1 MYISK
6 IHIKNYRSFDDVEI
20 EFNEGV
26 NVIIGHNNAGKSNLI
41 KALALFFDHNIKK
54 QLEIDDFNKYI
65 SINELKL
72 EAPKISIEL
81 TISESKNEDLM
92 SDDLVTVSNW
102 LVKLERPYE
111 AKLTYEYYLN
121 PKYNEQYKE
130 MVKNLENSEEIWKV
144 IKEDFIRLYTYKIFC
159 GKVDN
164 QISVDSESLQKFD
177 FQFLNAV
184 RDVER
189 DMFTGKNTMLKS
201 VLDFFMDYE
210 VKSNTVLSEDQRKE
224 EIKSRRHQFLK
235 DSNSILQ
242 ELQGRMSEGKKQI
255 LSYSNEIGASF
266 DKSHPNFDGEISE
279 VELYS
284 ALKLIVEYETGIK
297 MPVSNNGLGYN
308 NLIFM
313 SLLLSKMQ
321 VNSDGEYLGSNA
333 KVFPILAIEEP
344 EAHLH
349 PSMQFQ
355 FLRFLNKNIDD
366 NRVRQ
371 AFITTHSTHITSSI
385 PLDQMI
391 CLYKNNT
398 NNRVAYPGKAFNNE
412 DENKKSKKYV
422 QRFLDATKSDMLFA
436 DKVILVEGIAEQLLL
451 SIFAEYMDIS
461 LEENHV
467 AVINV
472 GGRYFEHFLKL
483 FDNKNPNAINRKVAC
498 ITDRDPE
505 RKKTPDGKYVKAY
518 PFEYNIDSSNYEY
531 KQNTYLDK
539 YSKAANSN
547 IRTFTQD
554 EKFGKTF
561 EYDLVLYNPKIKIL
575 LTDSISNREELGKLM
590 DCYSNEESIEN
601 LKTLLHKSDENERII
616 SGIEDKKL
624 DWSDDDKKK
633 AIIASR
639 YLNSVGKGENA
650 LELAYALKNNLDNKD
665 TEEYCDFIVPE
676 YIQEAIRW
684 VCE

>member
-41 KALALFFDHNIKK
+41 KTLALFFDSNMKK

-65 SINELKL
+65 LIDQLKL
-72 EAPKISIEL
+72 GAPKISIEL
-81 TISESKNEDLM
+81 IISESKNEDLM

-121 PKYNEQYKE
+121 TKYNERYKE
-130 MVKNLENSEEIWKV
+130 MVKNLKNSEEIWKV

-159 GKVDN
+159 GKADN

-201 VLDFFMDYE
+201 VFDFFMDYE
-210 VKSNTVLSEDQRKE
+210 VKSNAGLSEEQRKD

-235 DSNSILQ
+235 DSSSILQ
-242 ELQGRMSEGKKQI
+242 KLQGRMVEGKKQI

-279 VELYS
+279 IELYS

-371 AFITTHSTHITSSI
+371 AFITTHSTHITSAIS
-385 PLDQMI
+385 LDQMI
-391 CLYKNNT
+391 CLYKNTT
-398 NNRVAYPGKAFNNE
+398 NNRVAYPGKAFNDE
-412 DENKKSKKYV
+412 DKSKKYV

-451 SIFAEYMDIS
+451 SIFADYMGIS
-461 LEENHV
+461 LEESHV

-472 GGRYFEHFLKL
+472 SGRYFEHFLKV
-483 FDNKNPNAINRKVAC
+483 FDNKNPNAIDRKVAC

-505 RKKTPDGKYVKAY
+505 RKELPGGKYGKVY
-518 PFEYNIDSSNYEY
+518 PFEYNIDSNGYEY

-539 YSKAANSN
+539 YLKTDDSN

-561 EYDLVLYNPKIKIL
+561 EYDLVLYNPGLKIL
-575 LTDSISNREELGKLM
+575 LTDSISNKEELGKLM
-590 DCYSNEESIEN
+590 DCYNNEESIEN
-601 LKTLLHKSDENERII
+601 LKLLLHKSGENERII
-616 SGIEDKKL
+616 SGIDDEKL
-624 DWSDDDKKK
+624 DWSDNDKKK

-665 TEEYCDFIVPE
+665 TEEYYDFIVPE

-684 VCE
+684 VCK

>member
-41 KALALFFDHNIKK
+41 KTLALFFDSNMKK

-65 SINELKL
+65 LIDQLKL
-72 EAPKISIEL
+72 GAPKISIEL

-121 PKYNEQYKE
+121 TKYNERYKE
-130 MVKNLENSEEIWKV
+130 MVKNLKNSEEIWKV

-159 GKVDN
+159 GKADN

-201 VLDFFMDYE
+201 VFDFFMDYE
-210 VKSNTVLSEDQRKE
+210 VKSNTVLSEEQRKE

-235 DSNSILQ
+235 DSSSILQ
-242 ELQGRMSEGKKQI
+242 KLQGRMIEGKKQI
-255 LSYSNEIGASF
+255 LSYSKEIGASF

-279 VELYS
+279 IELYS
-284 ALKLIVEYETGIK
+284 ALKLIVEYEIGIK

-371 AFITTHSTHITSSI
+371 AFITTHSTHITSAIS
-385 PLDQMI
+385 LDQMI
-391 CLYKNNT
+391 CLYKNTT
-398 NNRVAYPGKAFNNE
+398 NNRVAYPGKAFNDE
-412 DENKKSKKYV
+412 DKNKKYV

-451 SIFAEYMDIS
+451 SIFADYIGIS

-483 FDNKNPNAINRKVAC
+483 FDNKNPNAIDRKVAC

-505 RKKTPDGKYVKAY
+505 RKELPGGKYGKAY
-518 PFEYNIDSSNYEY
+518 PFEYNIDSSKYEY

-539 YSKAANSN
+539 YLKATDSN

-561 EYDLVLYNPKIKIL
+561 EYDLVLYNPGLKIL
-575 LTDSISNREELGKLM
+575 LTDSISNKEELGKLM
-590 DCYSNEESIEN
+590 DCYNNEESIEN
-601 LKTLLHKSDENERII
+601 LKLLLHKSDENKRII
-616 SGIEDKKL
+616 SGIDDEKL
-624 DWSDDDKKK
+624 DWSDNDKRK

-665 TEEYCDFIVPE
+665 TEEYYDFIVPE

-684 VCE
+684 VCK